1 MIFKGGGS
9 GPTVPPSGST
19 HVSIPSFQTKSR
31 VEQNQDQTSNYDKM
45 EDPEFRYLYDMLS
58 SDTKCAQCKFRQLLP
73 LFTNSEPSAN
83 VDPKWVN
90 SIYVRSVM
98 QHTSVTWPMT
108 TDCLEVS
115 AG

>member
-1 MIFKGGGS
+1 MIFKGGGGS
-9 GPTVPPSGST
+9 RPTVPPSGST
-19 HVSIPSFQTKSR
+19 NGSIHSFQTKSR

-83 VDPKWVN
+83 VDPRMGELNICKKCDAAHISDMAHDN
-90 SIYVRSVM
+90 RLS
-98 QHTSVTWPMT
+98 
-108 TDCLEVS
+108 
-115 AG
+115 